1 MNCWAPGNPNLLGLD
16 QPHLGWVYHLVR
28 LAQADV
34 PYPVCLFL
42 RIAMLLYQANPGKT
56 CPIIFLSL
64 MPLVSSYLS
73 KAYQLN
79 LVIVFPPYLIDINP

>member
-1 MNCWAPGNPNLLGLD
+1 VLALVLDVPIECLRLIYLNPKLD
-16 QPHLGWVYHLVR
+16 HALVR

-42 RIAMLLYQANPGKT
+42 RIAMLLYHPNPGKR
-56 CPIIFLSL
+56 CLIIFSSL

-79 LVIVFPPYLIDINP
+79 FMIVFLCT